1 MKLNLALFL
10 ETSKYTNITLS
21 VIDSFKNRVQTNGGT
36 FEAGSCLNS
45 TLNSLGGVFG
55 IGNVYNRIDL
65 FSDETI
71 SITQVIQDVQ
81 DISLIFTNFTKTF
94 TIPASEE
101 NNRLFKHYYNYD
113 IDGGFDA
120 RIKINGYIEIDSN
133 RFNSGKVKLEGVEMK
148 NNQPYAYK
156 ITYYGD
162 TINLK
167 DVIGEDKL
175 NALPLSS
182 YNLPYNN
189 TNVKAKLQVNPTTT
203 DVIAPFI
210 SHTNRYYFDSSS
222 GHAENE
228 NNLYY
233 QSGGAHEHGLLWNQ
247 LKYAIRLDAIVQA
260 IGVQYGLTFSDD
272 FFNSSNLDYYNLFMW
287 LHRAKGPIQG
297 AEGGILPPELI
308 SGWIAG
314 TNYGYSS
321 LLNPTTIEVNE
332 DYSPGA
338 TLYITTSS
346 TTDYRISIFRNGN
359 LFFQSNTLNGSTTL
373 PIDNG
378 GIFDVA
384 SYTFFI
390 QSQVIITLDL
400 TLQFPIF
407 YIDPD
412 GVPTTVF
419 DYYSIGALNT
429 NNTFIF
435 DIAQQIPEIKVID
448 FLSGI
453 FKMFNLTAYVENGIV
468 VVKTLNDFYSTA
480 EVYDI
485 TQYIKV
491 DSNSVNVALP
501 FKQIEFGFEDTK
513 TLLALK
519 HSQQFNYD
527 WAKEIY
533 NELPEI
539 EGGIYKVTLPFS
551 HFKYER
557 LFDVNGGTTPLNIQW
572 GYSATDI
579 FNAATGNY
587 EAALGKPLLFY
598 PILVTGVSNMSFRP
612 TTSTHEQITSY
623 IAPSNSR
630 SFNPAVSKSNI
641 NFKAELNE
649 WTFSNDFTDTLF
661 LKYYQDYIMQ
671 VFNPK
676 NRLTKIKA
684 ILPLNILLNFELN
697 DRFKIVDRLFRINKI
712 TTNLT
717 TGESDIELLNEL

>member
-1 MKLNLALFL
+1 MILNLALFL
-10 ETSKYTNITLS
+10 KNNDLNKYQRS
-21 VIDSFKNRVQTNGGT
+21 
-36 FEAGSCLNS
+36 
-45 TLNSLGGVFG
+45 
-55 IGNVYNRIDL
+55 DL
-65 FSDETI
+65 FNDETI

-94 TIPASEE
+94 SLPASDE

-120 RIKINGYIEIDSN
+120 RVKIDAYIEIDSN
-133 RFNSGKVKLEGVEMK
+133 RFNSGKVKLEGVEIK

-156 ITYYGD
+156 VTYYGD

-182 YNLPYNN
+182 YNLTYNN
-189 TNVKAKLQVNPTTT
+189 TTVKTKFQIDPTTT

-222 GHAENE
+222 GHSENDT
-228 NNLYY
+228 NLYY
-233 QSGGAHEHGLLWNQ
+233 QSGGTHEHGLLWND
-247 LKYAIRLDAIVQA
+247 LKYAIRLDAIIQA
-260 IGVQYGLTFSDD
+260 IGTQYGLVFSND
-272 FFNSSNLDYYNLFMW
+272 FFDSANLDYYNLFMW
-287 LHRAKGPIQG
+287 LHRAKGGVQG
-297 AEGGILPPELI
+297 VDAGIFPPELI
-308 SGWIAG
+308 NSWNVVSG
-314 TNYGYSS
+314 NH
-321 LLNPTTIEVNE
+321 
-332 DYSPGA
+332 GA
-338 TLYITTSS
+338 FTTSS
-346 TTDYRISIFRNGN
+346 NLFVNSDYDGASNSIAITTTSTSDYKISILRNGV
-359 LFFQSNTLNGSTTL
+359 LVFQSNTLNGSQTL
-373 PIDNG
+373 DITSVYFDNNNN
-378 GIFDVA
+378 F
-384 SYTFFI
+384 TFFI
-390 QSQVIITLDL
+390 QSQPVITIDDITLQL
-400 TLQFPIF
+400 G
-407 YIDPD
+407 Y
-412 GVPTTVF
+412 F
-419 DYYSIGALNT
+419 DYTDPGIPLTFDVFSTTLFNT
-429 NNTFIF
+429 NATFVF

-453 FKMFNLTAYVENGIV
+453 FRMFNLTAYVENGIV
-468 VVKTLNDFYSTA
+468 IVKTLNDFYATSN
-480 EVYDI
+480 VYDI
-485 TQYIKV
+485 TPHIKV

-557 LFDVNGGTTPLNIQW
+557 IFDVNAPTTPLDIQW
-572 GYSATDI
+572 GYSATDN

-598 PILVTGVSNMSFRP
+598 PILVTGVANMSWRP
-612 TTSTHEQITSY
+612 TTSSHEQITSY
-623 IAPSNSR
+623 IAPSNSL
-630 SFNPAVSKSNI
+630 SFDPNVSKTNI

-649 WTFSNDFTDTLF
+649 WTFGNDFTDTLF
-661 LKYYQDYIMQ
+661 LNYYQDYIMQ

-684 ILPLNILLNFELN
+684 ILPLSILLNFELN

-717 TGESDIELLNEL
+717 TGESDMELLNEL

>member
-1 MKLNLALFL
+1 MILNLALFL
-10 ETSKYTNITLS
+10 KNNDLNKYQRS
-21 VIDSFKNRVQTNGGT
+21 
-36 FEAGSCLNS
+36 
-45 TLNSLGGVFG
+45 
-55 IGNVYNRIDL
+55 DL
-65 FSDETI
+65 FNDETI

-94 TIPASEE
+94 SLPASDE

-120 RIKINGYIEIDSN
+120 RVKIDAYIEIDSN
-133 RFNSGKVKLEGVEMK
+133 RFNSGKVKLEGVDMK

-156 ITYYGD
+156 VTYYGD

-182 YNLPYNN
+182 YNLTYNN
-189 TNVKAKLQVNPTTT
+189 TNVKTKFQIDPTTT

-222 GHAENE
+222 GHSENDT
-228 NNLYY
+228 NLYY
-233 QSGGAHEHGLLWNQ
+233 QSGGTHEHGLLWSD
-247 LKYAIRLDAIVQA
+247 LKYAIRLDAIIQA
-260 IGVQYGLTFSDD
+260 IGTQYGLVFSND
-272 FFNSSNLDYYNLFMW
+272 FFDSANLDYYNLFLW
-287 LHRAKGPIQG
+287 LHRAKGGVQG
-297 AEGGILPPELI
+297 VDAGIFPPELI
-308 SGWIAG
+308 NSWNVVSG
-314 TNYGYSS
+314 NH
-321 LLNPTTIEVNE
+321 
-332 DYSPGA
+332 GA
-338 TLYITTSS
+338 FTTSS
-346 TTDYRISIFRNGN
+346 NLFVNSDYDGASNSIAITTASTSDYKISILRNGV
-359 LFFQSNTLNGSTTL
+359 LVFQSNTLNGNQSLDITSVYF
-373 PIDNG
+373 DNNNN
-378 GIFDVA
+378 F
-384 SYTFFI
+384 TFFI
-390 QSQVIITLDL
+390 QSQPVITIDDV
-400 TLQFPIF
+400 TLQLG
-407 YIDPD
+407 Y
-412 GVPTTVF
+412 F
-419 DYYSIGALNT
+419 DYTDPGIPLTFDVFSTILFNT
-429 NNTFIF
+429 NATFVF

-453 FKMFNLTAYVENGIV
+453 FRMFNLTAYVENGV
-468 VVKTLNDFYSTA
+468 VIVKTLNDFYATSN
-480 EVYDI
+480 VYDI
-485 TQYIKV
+485 TPHIKV
-491 DSNSVNVALP
+491 DSNTINVALP
-501 FKQIEFGFEDTK
+501 FKQIEFGYEDTK

-539 EGGIYKVTLPFS
+539 EGEIYKVTLPFS

-557 LFDVNGGTTPLNIQW
+557 IFDVNAPTTPLNIQW
-572 GYSATDI
+572 GYSATDN

-598 PILVTGVSNMSFRP
+598 PILVTGVANMSWRP
-612 TTSTHEQITSY
+612 TTSSHEQITSY
-623 IAPSNSR
+623 IAPSNSL
-630 SFNPAVSKSNI
+630 SFDPNVSKTNI

-649 WTFSNDFTDTLF
+649 WTFGNDFTDTLF
-661 LKYYQDYIMQ
+661 LNYYQDYIMQ

-684 ILPLNILLNFELN
+684 ILPLSILLNFELN

-717 TGESDIELLNEL
+717 TGESDMELLNEL

>member
-1 MKLNLALFL
+1 MILNLALFL
-10 ETSKYTNITLS
+10 ETNKLMNVTQGSINS
-21 VIDSFKNRVQTNGGT
+21 FIDRVRANGGT
-36 FEAGSCLNS
+36 FENYNCLNS
-45 TLNSLGGVFG
+45 YLNSLGGFNEVSSAY
-55 IGNVYNRIDL
+55 IRTDL
-65 FSDETI
+65 FNDETI

-81 DISLIFTNFTKTF
+81 DIGLIFTNFTKTF
-94 TIPASEE
+94 TLPASDE

-120 RIKINGYIEIDSN
+120 RIKINAYIEIDAN

-162 TINLK
+162 TVNLK

-175 NALPLSS
+175 NALPLSQ

-189 TNVKAKLQVNPTTT
+189 TTVKSKFQANPTTT

-210 SHTNRYYFDSSS
+210 SHTNRFYYDSSS
-222 GHAENE
+222 GHGEDVH
-228 NNLYY
+228 NLYY
-233 QSGGAHEHGLLWNQ
+233 QSGGGHNHGLLWND
-247 LKYAIRLDAIVQA
+247 LKYAIRLDAIIQA

-272 FFNSSNLDYYNLFMW
+272 FFNSTNLDYYNLFMW
-287 LHRAKGPIQG
+287 LHRSKGGVQG
-297 AEGGILPPELI
+297 AEAGIFPPELI
-308 SGWIAG
+308 TTFPFGNSLSVGSG
-314 TNYGYSS
+314 
-321 LLNPTTIEVNE
+321 EF
-332 DYSPGA
+332 DA
-338 TLYITTSS
+338 TANFSITTTSAS
-346 TTDYRISIFRNGN
+346 DYRFSIFRNGA
-359 LFFQSNTLNGSTTL
+359 LWFQSNTLNSSVS
-373 PIDNG
+373 N
-378 GIFDVA
+378 VA
-384 SYTFFI
+384 MINLNEPGNYQFFI
-390 QSQVIITLDL
+390 QSQPTITITNVRINLGY
-400 TLQFPIF
+400 FA
-407 YIDPD
+407 PD
-412 GVPTTVF
+412 GVGGIEERFTTYDASTF
-419 DYYSIGALNT
+419 NT
-429 NNTFIF
+429 NSTFIF

-453 FKMFNLTAYVENGIV
+453 FKMFNLTAYFENGIV
-468 VVKTLNDFYSTA
+468 IVKTLNDFYNNA
-480 EVYDI
+480 DVYDI

-491 DSNSVNVALP
+491 DSNTVNVALP
-501 FKQIEFGFEDTK
+501 FKQIEFGYEDTK

-533 NELPEI
+533 NESPEI

-557 LFDVNGGTTPLNIQW
+557 LFDVNGGTTPLKIQW
-572 GYSATDI
+572 GYSANDN
-579 FNAATGNY
+579 FNAATGHY
-587 EAALGKPLLFY
+587 EAELGKPLLFY
-598 PILVTGVSNMSFRP
+598 PILVTGVPNMSWRP
-612 TTSTHEQITSY
+612 TTSSHENITSY

-630 SFNPAVSKSNI
+630 SFDPAVSKSNI

-649 WTFSNDFTDTLF
+649 WTFTNEFTDTLF
-661 LKYYQDYIMQ
+661 LKYYQDYILQ

-684 ILPLNILLNFELN
+684 ILPLSVLLNFKLN
-697 DRFKIVDRLFRINKI
+697 DRFKIVDRLFIINKI

>member
-10 ETSKYTNITLS
+10 ETNKFTDITFAE
-21 VIDSFKNRVQTNGGT
+21 IDSFVNRVQSDGGT
-36 FEAGSCLNS
+36 FEASNCLYN
-45 TLNSLGGVFG
+45 TLNSLGGFNG
-55 IGNVYNRIDL
+55 IGNVYERIDL
-65 FSDETI
+65 FNDETI
-71 SITQVIQDVQ
+71 SITQVIQDVK

-94 TIPASEE
+94 TIPATDE

-175 NALPLSS
+175 NALDFSN
-182 YNLPYNN
+182 YDLPYNS
-189 TNVKAKLQVNPTTT
+189 TNVKAKLQANPATT
-203 DVIAPFI
+203 DIVAPFI
-210 SHTNRYYFDSSS
+210 SHTNRYYYDSSS
-222 GHAENE
+222 PHTEDPR
-228 NNLYY
+228 NLYF
-233 QSGGAHEHGLLWNQ
+233 QSGGAHEHGLLWSD
-247 LKYAIRLDAIVQA
+247 LKYAIRLDAIVQQ
-260 IGVQYGLTFSDD
+260 IGTHYGLIFSDD

-287 LHRAKGPIQG
+287 LHRSKGAVQG

-308 SGWIAG
+308 NNWANVGFPIYA
-314 TNYGYSS
+314 N
-321 LLNPTTIEVNE
+321 IVN
-332 DYSPGA
+332 
-338 TLYITTSS
+338 
-346 TTDYRISIFRNGN
+346 
-359 LFFQSNTLNGSTTL
+359 SNTLHVEQFNPYNDFFNIVNINTASTTPYKFSIL
-373 PIDNG
+373 KNGALFYQSDELTGTQSFNIPITFTG
-378 GIFDVA
+378 GD
-384 SYTFFI
+384 YTFYI
-390 QSQVIITLDL
+390 QCQSAITINSITLDL
-400 TLQFPIF
+400 TYFSGGSF
-407 YIDPD
+407 FTDSFSA
-412 GVPTTVF
+412 GMF
-419 DYYSIGALNT
+419 NT
-429 NNTFIF
+429 NNAFIF
-435 DIAQQIPEIKVID
+435 NISQQIPEMKVLD
-448 FLSGI
+448 FLRGI
-453 FKMFNLTAYVENGIV
+453 FQMFNLTAYVENGIV
-468 VVKTLNDFYSTA
+468 VVKTLNDFYATA
-480 EVYDI
+480 EVFDI

-501 FKQIEFGFEDTK
+501 FKQIEFGYEDTK

-539 EGGIYKVTLPFS
+539 DGGIYKVTLPFS

-557 LFDVNGGTTPLNIQW
+557 LFDLKPPTTLTDIQW
-572 GYSATDI
+572 GYSANDN
-579 FNAATGNY
+579 FNSATGNY

-598 PILVTGVSNMSFRP
+598 PILVTGVDNMSFRP
-612 TTSTHEQITSY
+612 STSTHENITSY

-630 SFNPAVSKSNI
+630 SFDPGVSVSNI

-649 WTFSNDFTDTLF
+649 WTFTNNFTDTLF
-661 LKYYQDYIMQ
+661 LKYYQDYILQ

-684 ILPLNILLNFELN
+684 ILPLSVLLNFELN
-697 DRFKIVDRLFRINKI
+697 DRFKIGDRLFRINKI

-717 TGESDIELLNEL
+717 NGESDMELLNEL

>member
-21 VIDSFKNRVQTNGGT
+21 VIDSFKNRVQTDGGT
-36 FEAGSCLNS
+36 FEAESCLNT

-182 YNLPYNN
+182 YNLPYNS

-203 DVIAPFI
+203 DIVAPFI

-247 LKYAIRLDAIVQA
+247 LKYAIRLDAIIQA

-287 LHRAKGPIQG
+287 LHRAKGPVQG
-297 AEGGILPPELI
+297 VDTDTLPPSLI
-308 SGWIAG
+308 
-314 TNYGYSS
+314 
-321 LLNPTTIEVNE
+321 TTWDFGSEIGVPEAFYDGPAFIN
-332 DYSPGA
+332 
-338 TLYITTSS
+338 ITTSS
-346 TTDYRISIFRNGN
+346 TTDYRFSIFRNGE
-359 LFFQSNTLNGSTTL
+359 LYWQSNTLNGSQSNL
-373 PIDNG
+373 
-378 GIFDVA
+378 GIANLYSAGNYQF
-384 SYTFFI
+384 YI
-390 QSQVIITLDL
+390 QSQVVITIDNIAMSLGYNTIDEFGQPE
-400 TLQFPIF
+400 TRYSNYYASIF
-407 YIDPD
+407 
-412 GVPTTVF
+412 
-419 DYYSIGALNT
+419 NT
-429 NNTFIF
+429 NDTFVF

-557 LFDVNGGTTPLNIQW
+557 IFDVNAPTTPLNIQW
-572 GYSATDI
+572 GYSATDN

-612 TTSTHEQITSY
+612 TTSSHEQITSY

-630 SFNPAVSKSNI
+630 SFDPNVSKSNI

-649 WTFSNDFTDTLF
+649 WTFGNDFTDTLF

>member
-10 ETSKYTNITLS
+10 
-21 VIDSFKNRVQTNGGT
+21 KNN
-36 FEAGSCLNS
+36 
-45 TLNSLGGVFG
+45 TLNKFQ
-55 IGNVYNRIDL
+55 RTDL
-65 FSDETI
+65 FNDETI
-71 SITQVIQDVQ
+71 SITQVIQDVK

-94 TIPASEE
+94 TIPASNE

-120 RIKINGYIEIDSN
+120 RVKIDAYIEIDAN

-148 NNQPYAYK
+148 NNQPFAYK

-162 TINLK
+162 TVNLK

-175 NALPLSS
+175 NVLPLSS
-182 YNLPYNN
+182 YNIAYNN
-189 TNVKAKLQVNPTTT
+189 TNIKSKFQVNPTTT
-203 DVIAPFI
+203 DVITPFI

-222 GHAENE
+222 GHSENDT
-228 NNLYY
+228 NLYY
-233 QSGGAHEHGLLWNQ
+233 QSGGAHNHGLLWSD
-247 LKYAIRLDAIVQA
+247 LKYAIRLDAIIQA
-260 IGVQYGLTFSDD
+260 IGTQYGLVFSND
-272 FFNSSNLDYYNLFMW
+272 FFDSANLDYYNLFMW
-287 LHRAKGPIQG
+287 LHRAKGPVQG
-297 AEGGILPPELI
+297 VEAGVLPP
-308 SGWIAG
+308 
-314 TNYGYSS
+314 S
-321 LLNPTTIEVNE
+321 L
-332 DYSPGA
+332 
-338 TLYITTSS
+338 ITTWSFGSEISVPEALYDGPASINITTTS
-346 TTDYRISIFRNGN
+346 TTDYRFIIFRNGA
-359 LFFQSNTLNGSTTL
+359 LYWQSNTLNGSQTNL
-373 PIDNG
+373 
-378 GIFDVA
+378 GIANLYSAGNYQF
-384 SYTFFI
+384 YI
-390 QSQVIITLDL
+390 QSQVVITIDSLLMQLGYTILDENGNPEIL
-400 TLQFPIF
+400 YSNFAATIF
-407 YIDPD
+407 
-412 GVPTTVF
+412 
-419 DYYSIGALNT
+419 NT
-429 NNTFIF
+429 NSDFIF

-453 FKMFNLTAYVENGIV
+453 FRMFNLTAYVEDGIT
-468 VVKTLNDFYSTA
+468 VVKTLNDFYATSD
-480 EVYDI
+480 VYDI

-491 DSNSVNVALP
+491 DQRTVNVALP
-501 FKQIEFGFEDTK
+501 FKEIEFGYEDTK

-533 NELPEI
+533 NEMPEI
-539 EGGIYKVTLPFS
+539 EGQIYKVTLPFS

-557 LFDVNGGTTPLNIQW
+557 IFDVNNASTPLDIQW
-572 GYSATDI
+572 GYSATDN

-598 PILVTGVSNMSFRP
+598 PILVTGVANMSWRP
-612 TTSTHEQITSY
+612 TTSTREQITSY

-630 SFNPAVSKSNI
+630 SFDPNVSKSNI

-649 WTFSNDFTDTLF
+649 WTFGNDFTDTLF
-661 LKYYQDYIMQ
+661 LKYYQDYILQ

-684 ILPLNILLNFELN
+684 ILPLSILLKFELN

>member
-1 MKLNLALFL
+1 MILNLALFL
-10 ETSKYTNITLS
+10 ETNKFTDITFS
-21 VIDSFKNRVQTNGGT
+21 SIDSFVNRVQSDGGT
-36 FEAGSCLNS
+36 FESSNCLYN
-45 TLNSLGGVFG
+45 TLNSLGGFNG
-55 IGNVYNRIDL
+55 IGNVYERIDL
-65 FSDETI
+65 FNDETI
-71 SITQVIQDVQ
+71 SITQVIQDVK

-94 TIPASEE
+94 TIPATDE

-133 RFNSGKVKLEGVEMK
+133 RFNTGKVKLEGVEMK

-162 TINLK
+162 TVNLK

-175 NALPLSS
+175 NALDLSS
-182 YNLPYNN
+182 YNLLYNS
-189 TNVKAKLQVNPTTT
+189 TNVKTKLQANPNTT
-203 DVIAPFI
+203 DVVAPFI

-222 GHAENE
+222 PHTEDGR
-228 NNLYY
+228 NLYY
-233 QSGGAHEHGLLWNQ
+233 QSGPTHEHGLLWND
-247 LKYAIRLDAIVQA
+247 LKYAIRVDAIIQE
-260 IGVQYGLTFSDD
+260 IGAHYGLTFSED

-287 LHRAKGPIQG
+287 LHRSKGAVQG

-308 SGWIAG
+308 DNLVNVGSPVNGSIVNSNTLEVYYNNYLAFFSGV
-314 TNYGYSS
+314 Y
-321 LLNPTTIEVNE
+321 IE
-332 DYSPGA
+332 
-338 TLYITTSS
+338 TSS
-346 TTDYRISIFRNGN
+346 TTPYKFSVLRNGA
-359 LFFQSNTLNGSTTL
+359 LFFQSDELTGDQTIGFPN
-373 PIDNG
+373 D
-378 GIFDVA
+378 FDPA
-384 SYTFFI
+384 NYTFFI
-390 QSQVIITLDL
+390 QSQTPITIDSIDL
-400 TLQFPIF
+400 SMVYISGGGFFTEIF
-407 YIDPD
+407 SA
-412 GVPTTVF
+412 GMF
-419 DYYSIGALNT
+419 NT
-429 NNTFIF
+429 NSDFIF
-435 DIAQQIPEIKVID
+435 NISQQIPEIKVLD

-453 FKMFNLTAYVENGIV
+453 FKMFNLTAYFENGIV
-468 VVKTLNDFYSTA
+468 VVKTLNDFYATA
-480 EVYDI
+480 NVYDI

-501 FKQIEFGFEDTK
+501 FKQIEFGYEDTK

-557 LFDVNGGTTPLNIQW
+557 LFDLKPPTTLTDIQW
-572 GYSATDI
+572 GYSANDN
-579 FNAATGNY
+579 FNSATGNY

-612 TTSTHEQITSY
+612 STSTHEQITSY

-630 SFNPAVSKSNI
+630 SFDPGVSISNI

-649 WTFSNDFTDTLF
+649 WTFGNNFTDTLF

-684 ILPLNILLNFELN
+684 ILPLSVLLNFELN
-697 DRFKIVDRLFRINKI
+697 DRFKIGDRLFRINKI

-717 TGESDIELLNEL
+717 NGESDMELLNEL

>member
-1 MKLNLALFL
+1 MILNLALFL
-10 ETSKYTNITLS
+10 KNNELNKYQRS
-21 VIDSFKNRVQTNGGT
+21 
-36 FEAGSCLNS
+36 
-45 TLNSLGGVFG
+45 
-55 IGNVYNRIDL
+55 DL
-65 FSDETI
+65 FNDETI

-94 TIPASEE
+94 SLPASDE

-120 RIKINGYIEIDSN
+120 RVKIDAYIEIDSN
-133 RFNSGKVKLEGVEMK
+133 RFNSGKVKLEGVDMK
-148 NNQPYAYK
+148 NNQPYSYRV
-156 ITYYGD
+156 TYYGD

-182 YNLPYNN
+182 YNLTYNN
-189 TNVKAKLQVNPTTT
+189 TNVKTKFQIDPTTT

-222 GHAENE
+222 GHSEN
-228 NNLYY
+228 NTNLYY
-233 QSGGAHEHGLLWNQ
+233 QSGGTHEHGLLWSD
-247 LKYAIRLDAIVQA
+247 LKYAIRLDAIIQA
-260 IGVQYGLTFSDD
+260 IGTQYGLVFSND
-272 FFNSSNLDYYNLFMW
+272 FFDSSNLDYYNLFMW
-287 LHRAKGPIQG
+287 LHRAKGGVQG
-297 AEGGILPPELI
+297 VDAGIFPPELI
-308 SGWIAG
+308 NSWNVVSG
-314 TNYGYSS
+314 NH
-321 LLNPTTIEVNE
+321 
-332 DYSPGA
+332 GA
-338 TLYITTSS
+338 FTTSS
-346 TTDYRISIFRNGN
+346 NLFVNSDYDGASNSIAITTASTSDYKISILRNGV
-359 LFFQSNTLNGSTTL
+359 LVFQSNTLNGNQSLDITSVYF
-373 PIDNG
+373 DNNNN
-378 GIFDVA
+378 F
-384 SYTFFI
+384 TFFI
-390 QSQVIITLDL
+390 QSQLVITIDDITLQL
-400 TLQFPIF
+400 G
-407 YIDPD
+407 Y
-412 GVPTTVF
+412 F
-419 DYYSIGALNT
+419 DYTDPGIPLTFDVFSTILFNT
-429 NNTFIF
+429 NATFVF

-453 FKMFNLTAYVENGIV
+453 FRMFNLTAYVVNGV
-468 VVKTLNDFYSTA
+468 VIVKTLNDFYATSN
-480 EVYDI
+480 VYDI
-485 TQYIKV
+485 TPHIKV

-501 FKQIEFGFEDTK
+501 FKQIEFGYEDTK

-533 NELPEI
+533 NELPDI
-539 EGGIYKVTLPFS
+539 DGGIYKVTLPFS

-557 LFDVNGGTTPLNIQW
+557 IFDVNAPTTPLDIQW
-572 GYSATDI
+572 GYSATDN

-598 PILVTGVSNMSFRP
+598 PILVTGVANMSWRP
-612 TTSTHEQITSY
+612 TTSSHEQITSY
-623 IAPSNSR
+623 IAPSNSL
-630 SFNPAVSKSNI
+630 SFDPNVSKTNI

-649 WTFSNDFTDTLF
+649 WTFGNDFTDTLF
-661 LKYYQDYIMQ
+661 LNYYQDYIMQ

-684 ILPLNILLNFELN
+684 ILPLSILLNFELN

>member
-1 MKLNLALFL
+1 MTLNLALYL
-10 ETSKYTNITLS
+10 ETYSLINQTHEYINS
-21 VIDSFKNRVQTNGGT
+21 FIDRVNNDSGT
-36 FEAGSCLNS
+36 FENYNCLS
-45 TLNSLGGVFG
+45 GLLNSLGGING
-55 IGNVYNRIDL
+55 IGNSYQRSDL

-94 TIPASEE
+94 SLPATNE

-120 RIKINGYIEIDSN
+120 RVKINAYIEIDAN

-156 ITYYGD
+156 VTYYGD

-167 DVIGEDKL
+167 DKIGEDKL

-182 YNLPYNN
+182 YNLTYNE
-189 TNVKAKLQVNPTTT
+189 TNVKTKFQIDPTTT
-203 DVIAPFI
+203 NVIAPFI
-210 SHTNRYYFDSSS
+210 SHTNRYYFNSSN
-222 GHAENE
+222 GHSNDVK
-228 NNLYY
+228 NLYY
-233 QSGGAHEHGLLWNQ
+233 HNGGGHNHGLLWSD
-247 LKYAIRLDAIVQA
+247 LKYAIRLDAIIQA
-260 IGVQYGLTFSDD
+260 IGTQYGLIFSND
-272 FFNSSNLDYYNLFMW
+272 FFDSSNLDYYNLFMW
-287 LHRAKGPIQG
+287 LHRSKGEVQG
-297 AEGGILPPELI
+297 VESGVLPPSLI
-308 SGWIAG
+308 
-314 TNYGYSS
+314 
-321 LLNPTTIEVNE
+321 TTWDFGSEILVPE
-332 DYSPGA
+332 A
-338 TLYITTSS
+338 LYDGPAEINITTSS
-346 TTDYRISIFRNGN
+346 TTDYRFIIFRNGE
-359 LFFQSNTLNGSTTL
+359 LYWQSNTLNGSQYNL
-373 PIDNG
+373 AIANLYLAG
-378 GIFDVA
+378 NYQF
-384 SYTFFI
+384 YI
-390 QSQVIITLDL
+390 QSQVVITIDNIYMSLGYFIPGNFGPEVIYDNYYAS
-400 TLQFPIF
+400 IF
-407 YIDPD
+407 
-412 GVPTTVF
+412 
-419 DYYSIGALNT
+419 NT
-429 NNTFIF
+429 NSTFVF

-453 FKMFNLTAYVENGIV
+453 FRMFNLTAYVENDIV
-468 VVKTLNDFYSTA
+468 IVKTLNDFYNTSD
-480 EVYDI
+480 VYDI

-501 FKQIEFGFEDTK
+501 FKQIEFGYEDTK

-519 HSQQFNYD
+519 HSQEFNYD

-533 NELPEI
+533 NELPDI
-539 EGGIYKVTLPFS
+539 DGDIYKVTLPFS

-557 LFDVNGGTTPLNIQW
+557 LFDINVPATPLDIQW
-572 GYSATDI
+572 GYSANDNY
-579 FNAATGNY
+579 NAATENY

-598 PILVTGVSNMSFRP
+598 PILVTGVANMSWRP

-630 SFNPAVSKSNI
+630 SFDPNVSKSNI

-649 WTFSNDFTDTLF
+649 FTFGNDFTDTLF
-661 LKYYQDYIMQ
+661 LNYYQDYIMQ

-684 ILPLNILLNFELN
+684 ILPLGILLNFKLN
-697 DRFKIVDRLFRINKI
+697 DRFKIVDHLFRINKI

>member
-1 MKLNLALFL
+1 MILNLALFL
-10 ETSKYTNITLS
+10 KNNELNKYQRS
-21 VIDSFKNRVQTNGGT
+21 
-36 FEAGSCLNS
+36 
-45 TLNSLGGVFG
+45 
-55 IGNVYNRIDL
+55 DL
-65 FSDETI
+65 FNDETI

-94 TIPASEE
+94 SLPASDE

-120 RIKINGYIEIDSN
+120 RVKIDAYIEIDSN
-133 RFNSGKVKLEGVEMK
+133 RFNSGKVKLEGVDMK
-148 NNQPYAYK
+148 NNQPYAYRV
-156 ITYYGD
+156 TYYGD

-182 YNLPYNN
+182 YNLTYNN
-189 TNVKAKLQVNPTTT
+189 TNVKTKFQIDPTTT

-222 GHAENE
+222 GHSENDT
-228 NNLYY
+228 NLFY
-233 QSGGAHEHGLLWNQ
+233 QSGGAHEHGLLWSD
-247 LKYAIRLDAIVQA
+247 LKYAIRLDAIIQA
-260 IGVQYGLTFSDD
+260 IGTQYGLVFSND
-272 FFNSSNLDYYNLFMW
+272 FFDSSNLDYYNLFMW
-287 LHRAKGPIQG
+287 LHRAKGGVQG
-297 AEGGILPPELI
+297 VDAGVFPPELI
-308 SGWIAG
+308 NSWNVVSG
-314 TNYGYSS
+314 NH
-321 LLNPTTIEVNE
+321 
-332 DYSPGA
+332 GA
-338 TLYITTSS
+338 FTTSS
-346 TTDYRISIFRNGN
+346 NLFVNSNYDGASNSIAITTTSTSDYKISILRNGV
-359 LFFQSNTLNGSTTL
+359 LVFQSNTLNGSQTL
-373 PIDNG
+373 DITSVYFDNNNN
-378 GIFDVA
+378 F
-384 SYTFFI
+384 TFFI
-390 QSQVIITLDL
+390 QSQLVITIDDITLQL
-400 TLQFPIF
+400 G
-407 YIDPD
+407 Y
-412 GVPTTVF
+412 F
-419 DYYSIGALNT
+419 DYTDPGIPLTFDVFSTTLFNT
-429 NNTFIF
+429 NATFVF

-453 FKMFNLTAYVENGIV
+453 FRMFNLTAYVENGIV
-468 VVKTLNDFYSTA
+468 IVKTLNDFYATSN
-480 EVYDI
+480 VYDI
-485 TQYIKV
+485 TPHIKV
-491 DSNSVNVALP
+491 DSNTVNVALP
-501 FKQIEFGFEDTK
+501 FKQIEFGYEDTK

-557 LFDVNGGTTPLNIQW
+557 IFDVNTPTTPLDIQW
-572 GYSATDI
+572 GYSATDN

-598 PILVTGVSNMSFRP
+598 PILVTGVANMSWRP
-612 TTSTHEQITSY
+612 TTSSHEQITSY

-630 SFNPAVSKSNI
+630 SFDPNVSKTNI

-649 WTFSNDFTDTLF
+649 WTFGNDFTDTLF
-661 LKYYQDYIMQ
+661 LNYYQDYIMQ

-684 ILPLNILLNFELN
+684 ILPLSILLNFELN

-717 TGESDIELLNEL
+717 TGESDMELLNEL

>member
-10 ETSKYTNITLS
+10 ETNKYTNITLS
-21 VIDSFKNRVQTNGGT
+21 TIDSFKNRVQTDGGT
-36 FEAGSCLNS
+36 FEAESCLNT

-287 LHRAKGPIQG
+287 LHRAKGPVQG
-297 AEGGILPPELI
+297 AEANILPPTLI
-308 SGWIAG
+308 KTWDFFGSNTDLIVAG
-314 TNYGYSS
+314 SEFDSNAFYNISTGS
-321 LLNPTTIEVNE
+321 
-332 DYSPGA
+332 
-338 TLYITTSS
+338 TS
-346 TTDYRISIFRNGN
+346 DYRFSVFRNGV
-359 LFFQSNTLNGSTTL
+359 LWWQSNTLNGSQTSQGMPNLSEPGT
-373 PIDNG
+373 
-378 GIFDVA
+378 
-384 SYTFFI
+384 YQFFI
-390 QSQVIITLDL
+390 QSQVTITINSITIQLGSY
-400 TLQFPIF
+400 F
-407 YIDPD
+407 IDEV
-412 GVPTTVF
+412 GEQNTSYTTYNATTF
-419 DYYSIGALNT
+419 NT
-429 NNTFIF
+429 NDTFIF

-485 TQYIKV
+485 TEYIKV

-539 EGGIYKVTLPFS
+539 EGGIYKVALPFS

-557 LFDVNGGTTPLNIQW
+557 LFDVNGGTTPLDIQW
-572 GYSATDI
+572 GYSATDN

-630 SFNPAVSKSNI
+630 SFDPNVSKSNI

-649 WTFSNDFTDTLF
+649 WTFGNDFTDTLF